1 MDAEYGACDDIKF
14 QQSLFL
20 LSQVMSRPRP
30 DSIVLDAGLKSYTI
44 EKGLPKVV
52 DSIGSSESL
61 IRVIGISDE
70 HSVLDTGNL
79 SKDLI
84 PSIGEKVLLIPSH
97 CDPTVN
103 LHDWFV
109 CIRNN
114 VVVDIWPISARGPG
128 F

>member
-1 MDAEYGACDDIKF
+1 MLLRP
-14 QQSLFL
+14 QLQHSLFL
-20 LSQVMSRPRP
+20 ISQVMSKPRTN
-30 DSIVLDAGLKSYTI
+30 SLVLDAGLKSYTI

-52 DSIGSSESL
+52 ESIDGHASQ
-61 IRVIGISDE
+61 IRVIGTSDE
-70 HSVLDTGNL
+70 HSVLDTSNQ
-79 SKDLI
+79 SKTSI
-84 PSIGEKVLLIPSH
+84 PSICEKLLLIPSH